1 MAANKNI
8 LFVVSSHDQFLDG
21 KPTGYYLP
29 EAAHPY
35 YVLKNAGY
43 KIDVASPKGGKA
55 PLDPSSVEAFKEDS
69 DSIKFLNEDEPKQ
82 LFANTKKITDVK
94 EADYAALALPGGHA
108 PIFDLTTDKD
118 SIALIESFLKAG
130 KPVASVCHGP
140 TVFLNVTDPKS
151 GEPFVKGKKIT
162 CFSDDEERQAGLV
175 DSIPFLV
182 ETELRNKGADFQLTR
197 KAWAE
202 EVVVDGQLITAGNP
216 ASASGMAKALL
227 TVLEK
232 A

>member
-82 LFANTKKITDVK
+82 LFANTKK
-94 EADYAALALPGGHA
+94 
-108 PIFDLTTDKD
+108 DLTTDKD